1 MKSILLATTASIMLA
16 GYSANLAVN
25 EPSPE
30 QKEEIEQ
37 FSQQEQYEL
46 QMKKDLSNLMLKYNF
61 EKEQ

>member
-1 MKSILLATTASIMLA
+1 MKSILLATTASMMMA
-16 GYSANLAVN
+16 GYSANLAAD

-46 QMKKDLSNLMLKYNF
+46 QMKKDLSNLMIKYDF